1 MDMKLL
7 YIAEIL
13 LIVAIFSQI
22 FRQRR
27 EYILLA
33 VAFVAVAV
41 TDVFLQTLSIPFPFA
56 LIISIV
62 IVLVCCV
69 IFRADRFFHIK
80 KSLKLKG
87 VRDRAKTVGYTK
99 KIAGECGKSGL
110 AKILPETKICKKCE

>member
-41 TDVFLQTLSIPFPFA
+41 TDVFLQTLNIPFPFA
-56 LIISIV
+56 LIISII
-62 IVLVCCV
+62 IVLICCV

-80 KSLKLKG
+80 KSLKLKAI
-87 VRDRAKTVGYTK
+87 RNRAKTVNYTK
-99 KIAGECGKSGL
+99 KMTGECGKSEL